1 MDNKQKNPGRVQQI
15 TSDDSL
21 PSMIGRLGDDIV
33 TLLDSKLG
41 LLKIEIKEDINSYV
55 RSTLSIGIGGVIVM
69 IGFALLNIA
78 LAFLLTSLFDKMQI
92 SQPVKYAI
100 GFILTGL
107 IYLVT
112 GIFVILR
119 AKKHMANQDLLPEK
133 SLQELKKDKEWLKEE
148 L

>member
-1 MDNKQKNPGRVQQI
+1 
-15 TSDDSL
+15 
-21 PSMIGRLGDDIV
+21 
-33 TLLDSKLG
+33 
-41 LLKIEIKEDINSYV
+41 EIKEDINSYV
-55 RSTLSIGIGGVIVM
+55 HSTLSIGIGGVIVM

-78 LAFLLTSLFDKMQI
+78 LAFLLTSLFEGMQI

-107 IYLVT
+107 LYLVI

-119 AKKHMANQDLLPEK
+119 AKKRLAIQDLLPEK
-133 SLQELKKDKEWLKEE
+133 SLLELKKDKEWLKEE